1 MKLEKYFCYI
11 YLDPRHPDPL
21 GKFENEPIYVGIG
34 AGNRHL
40 DHLRR
45 KDVHPFTAKLCSL
58 KKNNLKPLI
67 RKLHENL
74 CLEDA
79 KAIEKNLI
87 ASIGRKV
94 LGEGTLLN
102 ISGGGEGNF
111 DPPPEVR
118 KKLASYGMLGKK
130 HTEEVKKQIGFS
142 NSIHPTMKT
151 RGSRL
156 GKSNLGKISSIETK
170 AKISKSISGEK
181 NPRSKEWTI
190 NCSNGET
197 LFLKGNLK
205 EWCRRVEIS
214 YYLISKRKS
223 IEGKDGLFYTL
234 MQG

>member
-21 GKFENEPIYVGIG
+21 GRFENEPIYVGIG
-34 AGNRHL
+34 SGNRHL

-58 KKNNLKPLI
+58 KKNNLKPVI
-67 RKLHENL
+67 RKLYENL

-87 ASIGRKV
+87 TSIGRKV
-94 LGEGTLLN
+94 LEEGTLLN

-151 RGSRL
+151 RGSKL
-156 GKSNLGKISSIETK
+156 GKSNVGRVISEVIKE
-170 AKISKSISGEK
+170 KISKSTSGDR
-181 NPRSKEWTI
+181 NPRAKEWTLT
-190 NCSNGET
+190 CSSGDD
-197 LFLKGNLK
+197 LHLKGNLK
-205 EWCRRVEIS
+205 QWCKNIGIS
-214 YYLISKRKS
+214 YYLISQRKS
-223 IEGKDGLFYTL
+223 VEGNDGLFYRL
-234 MQG
+234 C